1 MKANVS
7 KAIYHITPFTLL
19 DYPDKTACIVW
30 FAGCNMRCRYCYNI
44 DIVKGKGNLEY
55 DKAIAFIN
63 SRKNLLDGVVLSGG
77 ECMLHCKIDGFIK
90 EIKKLNFLLKID
102 TNGSNPRM
110 LQYLIKECLVDY
122 VALDFKSLADQFFFI
137 TKSDLFTK
145 FEKTLDILIGSSIPF
160 EVRTTVHSKL
170 INIEYL
176 KKMLQYL
183 ETKKYAGTYYIQNF
197 LNDTPTLAAIENDYQ
212 KIKPDDLSSNSI
224 KIIIRN

>member
-1 MKANVS
+1 MS

-183 ETKKYAGTYYIQNF
+183 ETKKYGGTYYIQNF

-224 KIIIRN
+224 KIIIRNE